1 VDKKGIGLLPNL
13 DKPES
18 EELVDEI
25 ILWLGE
31 RNIEAYLPPC
41 AEVFEKWRERI
52 LRLDDWPF
60 KVDFAIVLGGDGS
73 LLAAARSLGPLGIPI
88 LGVNLGHFGFLTEL
102 EANNLFTYLPKF
114 ISGEWD
120 KDERL
125 MLSTDVV
132 RQGKTVFSSI
142 ALNEA
147 CVSKGPYGR
156 LTVLSFSVSGR
167 NVDVYAADGLII
179 ATPTGS
185 TAYSLSAGGPI
196 LAPEIEAF
204 LATPIC
210 PHTLYSRSIVV
221 PSSES
226 CEVEVTLPSQSTT
239 LSLDGQEFFPLEK
252 KDIIVVKKS
261 EYKACLL
268 RMKGW
273 SFYDVLR
280 KKMKEGVDRLPRG

>member
-1 VDKKGIGLLPNL
+1 
-13 DKPES
+13 
-18 EELVDEI
+18 
-25 ILWLGE
+25 
-31 RNIEAYLPPC
+31 
-41 AEVFEKWRERI
+41 
-52 LRLDDWPF
+52 
-60 KVDFAIVLGGDGS
+60 
-73 LLAAARSLGPLGIPI
+73 
-88 LGVNLGHFGFLTEL
+88 
-102 EANNLFTYLPKF
+102 
-114 ISGEWD
+114 
-120 KDERL
+120 
-125 MLSTDVV
+125 
-132 RQGKTVFSSI
+132 
-142 ALNEA
+142 
-147 CVSKGPYGR
+147 
-156 LTVLSFSVSGR
+156 VSGR

-261 EYKACLL
+261 EYKARLL